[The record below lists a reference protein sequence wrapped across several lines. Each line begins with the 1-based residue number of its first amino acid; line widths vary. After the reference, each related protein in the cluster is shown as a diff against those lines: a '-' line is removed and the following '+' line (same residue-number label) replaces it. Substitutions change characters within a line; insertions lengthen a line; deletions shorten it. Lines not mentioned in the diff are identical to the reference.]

1 MKRWLTWLCLL
12 VLLPTVALAEDFLVT
27 DAATNTSVNPAA
39 TVAPTGDATL
49 DAAVAMLEAGSFL
62 DALNAFAKQSG
73 DAAAKYAAYA
83 EARLLL
89 LRDDPAKALPLL
101 TGLGDFLDAP
111 YRLALCKAMRLH
123 RAMQDGKVGFVDD
136 TGAWRVPPQFDWAER
151 VFRAESLPERAL
163 TEAAFAPE
171 DTYAVVA
178 VFMGDTVVGDAD
190 LEPTA
195 GKYGLLRNDGTLI
208 ADTVYDSVL
217 WAKNGY
223 AALSAPT
230 GCDLYRIADGTKIGG
245 PYEALGEISGGYIAA
260 KQNGLWAYLD
270 TATGEPAGEG
280 YVWESAGPYSEGRA
294 AVSQKGLYGYID
306 AAGKVVIPLTY
317 TNAAPYSEGLAGI
330 RVAKRWGFIDMA
342 GTVVIK
348 PSYAAVGAFQLGLC
362 AVRKGDA
369 WGIINRAWQVVLRIK
384 YSEIGS
390 FDPIY
395 HRAWVRQNKLWGLI
409 SPEAKFVMEPSWGT
423 HDEFGGNTLCRVS
436 YRGGYGYVDAGG
448 KTRIQNTFAA
458 ASPYTADYAAV
469 MGDDGKVRYINKM
482 LRGFTIDTDVPV
494 ECRQGFIEARKLT
507 VTLTPTVDATGVAY
521 ILEERHIAYALY
533 DAEGNAIPV
542 AAYAEGGI

>member
-12 VLLPTVALAEDFLVT
+12 VLLPTAALAQDFLVT
-27 DAATNTSVNPAA
+27 DDTAGAGANSGAAL
-39 TVAPTGDATL
+39 APTGDAAL
-49 DAAVAMLEAGSFL
+49 DAAVAQLAAGSYL
-62 DALNAFAKQSG
+62 DALNAFAKLGG
-73 DAAAKYAAYA
+73 DTAAKYAAYA

-89 LRDDPAKALPLL
+89 LRDDPAEALPLL
-101 TGLGDFLDAP
+101 TSLGDFLDAP
-111 YRLALCKAMRLH
+111 YRLALCKVMRLH
-123 RAMQDGKVGFVDD
+123 RSMQDGKFGYVDD

-151 VFRAESLPERAL
+151 VFRTESLPERAQAD
-163 TEAAFAPE
+163 AAFAPG
-171 DTYAVVA
+171 DTYAVAA
-178 VFMGDTVVGDAD
+178 VFVGDTAVGDAD
-190 LEPTA
+190 LEPAT
-195 GKYGLLRNDGTLI
+195 GKYGLLRSDGTLI
-208 ADTVYDSVL
+208 ADTVFDSVL
-217 WAKNGY
+217 WTKNGY
-223 AALSAPT
+223 AALADAAGSH
-230 GCDLYRIADGTKIGG
+230 LYRIADGSEMGG
-245 PYEALGEISGGYIAA
+245 PYEALGEVSGGYIAA
-260 KQNGLWAYLD
+260 KQNGLWGYLD
-270 TATGEPAGEG
+270 AATGDPVGDG
-280 YVWESAGPYSEGRA
+280 FVWESAGPYGEGRA

-306 AAGKVVIPLTY
+306 TAGKVVIPLVY
-317 TNAAPYSEGLAGI
+317 TNAAPYSEGLAGV

-362 AVRKGDA
+362 AVKKGDA
-369 WGIINRAWQVVLRIK
+369 WGIINREWQVVLRIK
-384 YSEIGS
+384 YSEIGP

-395 HRAWVRQNKLWGLI
+395 HRAWVRQNKLWGMI
-409 SPEAKFVMEPSWGT
+409 SPEAKFVMEPAWGT

-469 MGDDGKVRYINKM
+469 QDEGGKVRYINKM

-521 ILEERHIAYALY
+521 TLEERHIAYALY
-533 DAEGNAIPV
+533 DAEGQAVPV
-542 AAYAEGGI
+542 AAYAADGV